1 MTLSLALSSLAH
13 KKGHSTPLIV
23 SIPTLLIS
31 HQMSDDVSQ
40 APRSLPPPPPAPES
54 SQSPLRVQM
63 VPKSV
68 SDRLLQKFFDASEF
82 DFDYEQSGLW
92 SPPVRRN
99 VFLSSPGN
107 IFTER
112 QIGEMST
119 KLKSLMDVKR
129 RRRRH
134 KLWFKALWCLR
145 G

>member
-1 MTLSLALSSLAH
+1 MSND
-13 KKGHSTPLIV
+13 
-23 SIPTLLIS
+23 IS
-31 HQMSDDVSQ
+31 PVPH
-40 APRSLPPPPPAPES
+40 SLPPPLPPES
-54 SQSPLRVQM
+54 SSLRVQM

-68 SDRLLQKFFDASEF
+68 SDQLLQKFFDSSEF

-112 QIGEMST
+112 EIGEMSA

-129 RRRRH
+129 HRRRH